1 MKSLLMKTVLSCLLT
16 MGTFMGTPIVCAQNP
31 AEAADVPHA
40 AMYLHVWD
48 KQAVKV
54 PFATADPGK
63 PTLIRWGMDT
73 AWDDEGNVLR
83 GINFIGRDRLTYGR
97 ISFQTMDALNDDG
110 TLSDR
115 QKNFLNSR
123 LRHISLTHPDGLL
136 LNSDPVDIN
145 TEVYT
150 HHPEAWYKVI
160 KATLKYVQ
168 DYGLKVVS
176 IAPFNEPD
184 VTASNQG
191 TKADFKAVAKLIK
204 EDPFFEGIRICA
216 GNTCNNDGA
225 MEWYD
230 YMKPYVD
237 EGNTHQLAGDFN
249 HYADFYTHIKA
260 DGNVA
265 TNDELHNV
273 MEGIVGANYG
283 MENGIWWGSVGP
295 SRGDFCL
302 ATSEGGARLGY
313 GENRAA
319 WSGAAVYRLPDG
331 RIKAFA
337 GASERQAS
345 PCSYEYVCK
354 DKPVYFDGYGP
365 AYSYAISLPGGYRYG
380 DSYQKSAERSVQVC
394 EGADVPLCP
403 LTNGNYI
410 IVNKKSQKLLT
421 IQSGSTNNSAAVVLF
436 DNKRYAYQ
444 QWTLEKLSD
453 NAGDLTGYYVHS
465 VRNAEM
471 NMETGGFQVKVGGTV
486 SVYPV
491 TKMENQRWAFEYAG
505 DGYYRIRNYQS
516 GLYLEATGGSTS
528 NNATVTLCADATK
541 DHQLWKF
548 LPVDATCETNAPQT
562 PVNLIATP
570 RSHSVLLSWDANVQ
584 DKDFNG
590 YVVLRGEK
598 DGKGEIVYDVIGRGI
613 LTNRFLDNTARPHHS
628 YYYAVQS
635 VDYSQNRSALS
646 VPVNASLA
654 DEKTLVARY
663 EFESSASDMS
673 ENQLHGVVSAPSSL
687 AVQTTQ
693 YRSGKNALL
702 LDGVSNYMCLPASA
716 CSFSDAT
723 YAVWVCAA
731 SGSFA
736 KNSCLYDF
744 VSDADHYATLS
755 LNTDG
760 NIVYRMKN
768 GEFEQMLQAGSMT
781 KGWHHVALTIGAERV
796 TIYVDGVEV
805 ASAPVSVRLS
815 ELCPVVNSV
824 GANLFEE
831 VPLMDGFIDD
841 LRIYNYALSA
851 DEINDIIGQTIA
863 QSRQA
868 GGWNPP
874 TLPSKDV
881 TQITSSESIL
891 LYNVD
896 ADAFVTYGMDWNSQ
910 SLAQRLP
917 KGDATFNS
925 KYRVKVQRQTG
936 NKLYVSMF
944 DKPNVYVGCIA
955 DACNVWSDRSKS
967 EGAFVYQPLNSPS
980 GTVYTLKSESQNAY
994 LDLAY
999 AYGGPLTT
1007 RSGRGYVH
1015 WAFIPT
1021 RDITNGNYAK
1031 YKERKQL
1038 FKLQQAVLASGK
1050 ATDYASDLQQAYSVY
1065 SDASASVT
1073 ELREATRQLLLAT
1086 ATDLTVPVDATSLF
1100 TNADMLGNAT
1110 TADWTEIQPSISDG
1124 DIEVLHQSF
1133 NLQQTQTDLPNGIY
1147 EAVFHAFYRNDGT
1160 GQLPVV
1166 SATAENTVKGN
1177 LTALQDIKKNEVL
1190 LNTGENTAGAAQTLT
1205 SDKAQIILSDI
1216 IVADHQMTLSAN
1228 VTSSNQWMNFQGFSL
1243 TYKEPLV
1250 TVQVPASGYTTFYYS
1265 DQSFLLPEGVQ
1276 AFTLKEKNGTIAVSR
1291 EFTEAGTVLPAG
1303 QGVLLKAEPGSYV
1316 MVPTIRKKS
1325 VDANNQLRGSD
1336 ENQLTYGGNY
1346 YYVLN
1351 EDLQATG
1358 WKWNAADGATFVNPA
1373 HHAYFVSQSQT
1384 TPQDFYAIQPAMS
1397 VPEVTLDTRSEDGP
1411 MYNLAGQRVDKSYR
1425 SIVVLKGRK
1434 LLVK

>member
-1 MKSLLMKTVLSCLLT
+1 
-16 MGTFMGTPIVCAQNP
+16 
-31 AEAADVPHA
+31 
-40 AMYLHVWD
+40 MYLHAWNR
-48 KQAVKV
+48 QAVKV
-54 PFATADPGK
+54 PFAAADPGT
-63 PTLIRWGMDT
+63 PTLIHWGMDT

-97 ISFQTMDALNDDG
+97 ISFQVMDAVNDDG
-110 TLSDR
+110 SLSDR
-115 QKNFLNSR
+115 QKKFLNAR
-123 LRHISLTHPDGLL
+123 LRHISLTHPNGLL

-145 TEVYT
+145 TDVYT
-150 HHPEAWYKVI
+150 HHPEAWFKVI

-191 TKADFKAVAKLIK
+191 TKADFKAVAKLLK

-225 MEWYD
+225 TEWYD

-249 HYADFYTHIKA
+249 HYADFYTHVKA
-260 DGNVA
+260 DGNMA

-283 MENGIWWGSVGP
+283 MENGIWWGTVGP

-345 PCSYEYVCK
+345 PSSYEYVCR

-365 AYSYAISLPGGYRYG
+365 AYSFAISLPGGYRYG
-380 DSYQKSAERSVQVC
+380 DAFQKSAERSVQVC

-421 IQSGSTNNSAAVVLF
+421 IKSGSTNNSAAVVLY
-436 DNKRYAYQ
+436 DNRRYAYQ
-444 QWTLEKLSD
+444 QWTLEHLSD

-491 TKMENQRWAFEYAG
+491 TKAENQRWTFEYAG

-516 GLYLEATGGSTS
+516 GLYLEATGGSTA
-528 NNATVTLCADATK
+528 NNAAVTLCAGATE

-548 LPVDATCETNAPQT
+548 LPVDAPCETNAPQT
-562 PVNLIATP
+562 PVNLVATP

-598 DGKGEIVYDVIGRGI
+598 DERGEIAYDVIGRGI
-613 LTNRFLDNTARPHHS
+613 QTNRFLDNTARPRHT

-635 VDYSQNRSALS
+635 VDYSQNRSARS
-646 VPVNASLA
+646 VPVSASLA
-654 DEKTLVARY
+654 DEKGLVARY
-663 EFESSASDMS
+663 EFESSACDMT
-673 ENQLHGVVSAPSSL
+673 ENQLHGVVCDPSSL
-687 AVQTTQ
+687 ATQTTE

-702 LDGVSNYMCLPASA
+702 LDGVSNYLCLPVAA
-716 CSFSDAT
+716 CSLPDAT

-731 SGSFA
+731 SGAFA
-736 KNSCLYDF
+736 KNSCLFDF
-744 VSDADHYATLS
+744 VSDADHYASLS
-755 LNTDG
+755 LNAG
-760 NIVYRMKN
+760 GSIVFQMKN
-768 GEFEQMLQAGSMT
+768 GETEQTLQAGSMAE
-781 KGWHHVALTIGAERV
+781 GWHHVVLTIGEESVA
-796 TIYVDGVEV
+796 IYVDGVEA
-805 ASAPVSVRLS
+805 ASAPVAVRLS
-815 ELCPVVNSV
+815 DVCPVVNSV
-824 GANLFEE
+824 GANLLED

-863 QSRQA
+863 QPRQTD
-868 GGWNPP
+868 GWN
-874 TLPSKDV
+874 LPALPGKDV
-881 TQITSSESIL
+881 TKITSSESIL

-896 ADAFVTYGMDWNSQ
+896 ADAFVTYGMAWNTQ

-917 KGDATFNS
+917 KGDTTFSS
-925 KYRVKVQRQTG
+925 KYRVKVQRQAG
-936 NKLYVSMF
+936 NKLYVSMY
-944 DKPNVYVGCIA
+944 DKPNVYVGCLA
-955 DACNVWSDRSKS
+955 DACNVWSDRSMA

-980 GTVYTLKSESQNAY
+980 GTVYTLKSESQKAC

-1007 RSGRGYVH
+1007 SHGRGYVH

-1038 FKLQQAVLASGK
+1038 FKLQQAILESGK
-1050 ATDYASDLQQAYSVY
+1050 ETDHASELQQAYSVY

-1073 ELREATRQLLLAT
+1073 ELRAATRQLLLAT
-1086 ATDLTVPVDATSLF
+1086 AGDLTVPVDATSLF

-1110 TADWTEIQPSISDG
+1110 TADWTDVPTTLGDG
-1124 DIEVLHQSF
+1124 DIEVLHQTF
-1133 NLQQTQTDLPNGIY
+1133 KLQQTQTDLPNGVY
-1147 EAVFHAFYRNDGT
+1147 EAVFHAFYRNDGS
-1160 GQLPVV
+1160 GRQPV
-1166 SATAENTVKGN
+1166 ATAAAGNTVNGN
-1177 LTALQDIKKNEVL
+1177 LNALQDIKKNEVL
-1190 LNTGENTAGAAQTLT
+1190 LNTEETMAGAAQTLT
-1205 SDKAQIILSDI
+1205 SDQAQTTLSDI

-1228 VTSSNQWMNFQGFSL
+1228 VTNSSQWLNFQGFSL
-1243 TYKEPLV
+1243 TYKNPFV

-1265 DQSFLLPEGVQ
+1265 NQSFLLPEGMQ
-1276 AFTLKEKNGTIAVSR
+1276 ACTLKENNGTIVVSR
-1291 EFTEAGTVLPAG
+1291 EFNEAGTVLPAG
-1303 QGVLLKAEPGSYV
+1303 QGVLLKAEPGTYV
-1316 MVPTIRKKS
+1316 MVPTTRKKA
-1325 VDANNQLRGSD
+1325 VDVFNQLRGSD
-1336 ENQLTYGGNY
+1336 EDQLTYGGNF
-1346 YYVLN
+1346 YYVLY
-1351 EDLQATG
+1351 EDVQETG

-1384 TPQDFYAIQPAMS
+1384 TPQDFYPLEQQPTS
-1397 VPEVTLDTRSEDGP
+1397 VPEVALERGAEEGP
-1411 MYNLAGQRVDKSYR
+1411 LYNLAGQRVDKSYR
-1425 SIVVLKGRK
+1425 SIVVKKGSK